1 MNSISS
7 YPKIVEHFSSD
18 TTIFIRLCRKRGTM
32 DISMDSI
39 GNRIRER
46 RKELRLTQT
55 DMHRECGITSGALSQ
70 IENGSRVPSAI
81 AFYSISQALNCSME
95 YLMTGTSSETKNTE
109 IFGNEKKL
117 LDGFQKL
124 PEEDQEELLEIL
136 EMKLRKVQ
144 RARGTSA
151 KSSDLTDTEKGDMV
165 G

>member
-1 MNSISS
+1 
-7 YPKIVEHFSSD
+7 
-18 TTIFIRLCRKRGTM
+18 
-32 DISMDSI
+32 
-39 GNRIRER
+39 
-46 RKELRLTQT
+46 
-55 DMHRECGITSGALSQ
+55 
-70 IENGSRVPSAI
+70 
-81 AFYSISQALNCSME
+81 ME

>member
-1 MNSISS
+1 
-7 YPKIVEHFSSD
+7 
-18 TTIFIRLCRKRGTM
+18 
-32 DISMDSI
+32 
-39 GNRIRER
+39 
-46 RKELRLTQT
+46 
-55 DMHRECGITSGALSQ
+55 MHRECGITSGALSQ

>member
-1 MNSISS
+1 
-7 YPKIVEHFSSD
+7 
-18 TTIFIRLCRKRGTM
+18 M
-32 DISMDSI
+32 DIGMDSI

-81 AFYSISQALNCSME
+81 AFFSISQALNCSME
-95 YLMTGTSSETKNTE
+95 YLMTGVSSEMKNTE

-117 LDGFQKL
+117 LDGFREL
-124 PEEDQEELLEIL
+124 SEEDQEELIEIL
-136 EMKLRKVQ
+136 EVKLRKSQ
-144 RARGTSA
+144 KARGTSA
-151 KSSDLTDTEKGDMV
+151 KSSHSTDTKMDNMV

>member
-1 MNSISS
+1 
-7 YPKIVEHFSSD
+7 
-18 TTIFIRLCRKRGTM
+18 
-32 DISMDSI
+32 
-39 GNRIRER
+39 
-46 RKELRLTQT
+46 
-55 DMHRECGITSGALSQ
+55 
-70 IENGSRVPSAI
+70 
-81 AFYSISQALNCSME
+81 
-95 YLMTGTSSETKNTE
+95 MTGTSSETKNTE

>member
-1 MNSISS
+1 
-7 YPKIVEHFSSD
+7 
-18 TTIFIRLCRKRGTM
+18 
-32 DISMDSI
+32 
-39 GNRIRER
+39 
-46 RKELRLTQT
+46 
-55 DMHRECGITSGALSQ
+55 
-70 IENGSRVPSAI
+70 
-81 AFYSISQALNCSME
+81 
-95 YLMTGTSSETKNTE
+95 MTGTSPETKNTE

>member
-1 MNSISS
+1 
-7 YPKIVEHFSSD
+7 
-18 TTIFIRLCRKRGTM
+18 M

-95 YLMTGTSSETKNTE
+95 YLMTGISSETKNTE

>member
-7 YPKIVEHFSSD
+7 YPKIVKHFSSD

-95 YLMTGTSSETKNTE
+95 YLMTGISSETKNTE